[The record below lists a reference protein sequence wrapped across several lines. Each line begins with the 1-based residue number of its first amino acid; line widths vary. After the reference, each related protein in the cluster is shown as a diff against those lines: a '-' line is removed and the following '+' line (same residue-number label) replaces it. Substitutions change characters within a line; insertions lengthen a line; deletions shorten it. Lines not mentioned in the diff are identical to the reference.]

1 MKKTKG
7 AAIAAKEAALDMTPM
22 IDCVFNL
29 LVFFILVIDLA
40 QQELE
45 KITLPRASEF
55 TKDDP
60 DEKGRKIVNVNMDGD
75 IKVKRKALS
84 LDQLR
89 ADFVLWRET
98 YRSENDPE
106 DEKLGLCSK
115 PILIRTDRGTEMKHV
130 QKIMQLCGEKG
141 LGIYKIELACSEDS
155 KGFHPTETPGLK
167 GE

>member
-1 MKKTKG
+1 VKKGSVPNNEVK
-7 AAIAAKEAALDMTPM
+7 LDMTPM

-29 LVFFILVIDLA
+29 LVFFILVVDLS

-55 TKDDP
+55 IKDDAN
-60 DEKGRKIVNVNMDGD
+60 EKGRKIVNLDIEGV
-75 IKVKRKALS
+75 IKVKRRPFS

-89 ADFVLWRET
+89 TDLKVWSDMHPREQPG
-98 YRSENDPE
+98 D
-106 DEKLGLCSK
+106 LCSK

-141 LGIYKIELACSEDS
+141 LGIYRVELACSEDS
-155 KGFHPTETPGLK
+155 AGIWSTETPGKK
-167 GE
+167 GFEQEAR